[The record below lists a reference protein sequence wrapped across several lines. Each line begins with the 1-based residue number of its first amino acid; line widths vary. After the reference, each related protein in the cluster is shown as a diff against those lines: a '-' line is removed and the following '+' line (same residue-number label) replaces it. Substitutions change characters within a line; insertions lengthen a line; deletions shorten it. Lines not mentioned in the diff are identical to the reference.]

1 MKNSMFLLPLA
12 GLLALVGVAV
22 WAPSCTSK
30 PSGASQPI
38 DQSASAPD
46 LTADSPGGGV

>member
-22 WAPSCTSK
+22 WAFLHLETFRRLP
-30 PSGASQPI
+30 AN
-38 DQSASAPD
+38 
-46 LTADSPGGGV
+46 